1 MYLLLF
7 FQQMSVELQLESPG
21 EFTYDHFKREVDKAA
36 GARYGTGVR
45 DL

>member
-1 MYLLLF
+1 
-7 FQQMSVELQLESPG
+7 VEIQLENHS
-21 EFTYDHFKREVDKAA
+21 EFTHDQFKGEVDRAA